1 VTDYNAIAQAYRE
14 TKRLPIKQYS
24 EAFTFFQVL
33 GSVHGLAALDV
44 ACGDGYY
51 TRALKRQGA
60 SRVMGVDS
68 SHMMITYAQREE
80 EAHPLGIEYVVGDAE
95 TMDILGAFD
104 LVTAAYLLVHA
115 TTQHQLAAMC
125 QAIRKQLKPRGRFVA
140 LTINPH
146 LVLEQLPPVEQ
157 YQSGVTA
164 QGPLREGMPLDI
176 TLLTTSGPV
185 QIRDYY
191 WSQETYEF
199 VLQQAGFGR
208 MAWHAMR
215 VSAEGFHT
223 YGRAYWQDYLN
234 NPPIVVLEAQK
245 CPAAGI
251 ES

>member
-1 VTDYNAIAQAYRE
+1 
-14 TKRLPIKQYS
+14 
-24 EAFTFFQVL
+24 
-33 GSVHGLAALDV
+33 
-44 ACGDGYY
+44 
-51 TRALKRQGA
+51 
-60 SRVMGVDS
+60 
-68 SHMMITYAQREE
+68 
-80 EAHPLGIEYVVGDAE
+80 
-95 TMDILGAFD
+95 
-104 LVTAAYLLVHA
+104 
-115 TTQHQLAAMC
+115 
-125 QAIRKQLKPRGRFVA
+125 
-140 LTINPH
+140 
-146 LVLEQLPPVEQ
+146 VLEQLPPVEQ